1 MQNPRVRLALMAVST
16 LALLAIAGFVI
27 FADPGSGDTKP
38 AITDGFAGAIR
49 PGRRPPDF
57 TLRRPGRPQRRRWP
71 RCADGPW
78 S

>member
-27 FADPGSGDTKP
+27 FADPRLGRREAGRHGRLRRLDP
-38 AITDGFAGAIR
+38 AAGAG
-49 PGRRPPDF
+49 GRLHAAPTRTAAASASP
-57 TLRRPGRPQRRRWP
+57 T
-71 RCADGPW
+71 CAGAPW